1 MNKAVIIVMLFCVS
15 SFTGCIGGDESS
27 GLEVLDQDEQIELL
41 AKHFDIKTVNEQS
54 LDDIRNKD
62 RKLLFC
68 EK

>member
-1 MNKAVIIVMLFCVS
+1 MVNWIGTNCRACLFETNGS
-15 SFTGCIGGDESS
+15 N
-27 GLEVLDQDEQIELL
+27 QDEQIELL